1 MIYKIDFFLIKI
13 TNIFILVKKRVKTTM
28 SYFSTPDSN
37 PTKMVFHHLKEQIS
51 ARLMPDKVAL
61 DEIMKNVMSVIGFR
75 ASGTR
80 LHRLKLPQMDVLS
93 HLENESYMVLG
104 LSSNPDVGVQRT
116 YFNGETQEV
125 TNVKGVYIKE
135 NTKVMNLI
143 RTFTQIHQDVESMNL
158 LWMEVEGLPDGNKAI
173 FSIEL
178 E

>member
-1 MIYKIDFFLIKI
+1 
-13 TNIFILVKKRVKTTM
+13 M
-28 SYFSTPDSN
+28 SFFSTPDSI
-37 PTKMVFHHLKEQIS
+37 PKKMVFHHLKEPIS
-51 ARLMPDKVAL
+51 ARLMTDDMAL
-61 DEIMKNVMSVIGFR
+61 DEITKNVMSVIGFM

-80 LHRLKLPQMDVLS
+80 LHRLKLSRMDVLS
-93 HLENESYMVLG
+93 HLENESYMVFG
-104 LSSNPDVGVQRT
+104 LSSNPEVGVQRT
-116 YFNGETQEV
+116 YFNGETEEV